1 MKRTRVTHHRRPRLL
16 ITAAVLAIVG
26 LLIPFSQ
33 IASAGTVARSVAG
46 SGPKPSIVL
55 VHGAWADSSS
65 WDAVVSRLQHD
76 GYTVY
81 VPPNPLLGLNYDPAF
96 IAPFTKETETGRMG
110 LAGWGSPVGVVT
122 FDAPQNRREPGW
134 LSFGFAITW
143 GGPVRKAAVT
153 PTGSPATTPR

>member
-1 MKRTRVTHHRRPRLL
+1 MFRITLSIAALIALSLGAASPALAQSGVEVEQQAPAPPKFEIIRPEAKGSEITRPRD
-16 ITAAVLAIVG
+16 
-26 LLIPFSQ
+26 
-33 IASAGTVARSVAG
+33 
-46 SGPKPSIVL
+46 
-55 VHGAWADSSS
+55 ADIYIG
-65 WDAVVSRLQHD
+65 DPVI
-76 GYTVY
+76 
-81 VPPNPLLGLNYDPAF
+81 NYDPAF